1 MLTIKR
7 ILLFLIII
15 TFSSESESLDTKAK
29 QAILFDYETNSI
41 IFEKNSEELMS
52 PSSMSKIMTIYY
64 VFKKIKDGELKL
76 SDKFKVSKKITCEIL
91 NVSQKISNFFVW
103 PDLYNS

>member
-29 QAILFDYETNSI
+29 QAILFDYETNS
-41 IFEKNSEELMS
+41 FEYIGNNIYGHILGKRKSAE
-52 PSSMSKIMTIYY
+52 SSSS
-64 VFKKIKDGELKL
+64 IKRQ
-76 SDKFKVSKKITCEIL
+76 I
-91 NVSQKISNFFVW
+91 
-103 PDLYNS
+103 